1 MKRDD
6 YTSKRAMSTN
16 NGCRYI
22 GLYVH
27 IPFCK
32 SRCIYCDFYSTVR
45 GERQDDYVDA
55 LCREA
60 DMRRDE
66 ADGLRLSS
74 IYLGG
79 GTPSQLSAG
88 NMEKLFA
95 HLAKTFGLN
104 GDEDIEVT
112 MECNPDDVSDD
123 FAKQLGLL
131 PVNRV
136 SMGAQTFNE
145 QRLSMLRRRHH
156 SDDVARAIDRLRR
169 AGISNIS
176 VDLMF
181 GFPGETMEEWER
193 DIHSAIAL
201 KADHLSA
208 YSLTYEEG
216 TPLMRMVEQGMVT
229 PVDDELSRRMYER
242 LIDRLDDAGYYHYE
256 ISNWALPHRQ
266 SRHNSSYWDDTPYIG
281 IGAAAHSYDRK
292 TRSWNIADIDS
303 YIHAIGKGVRPAEYE
318 LIDRCTHYNDRITTA
333 LRTRQGL
340 PLRELSSEERSFLMN
355 AARQALSQ
363 GLLTIS
369 DDYLRL
375 TRQGLFISDSIMSD
389 LIWIN
394 EE

>member
-95 HLAKTFGLN
+95 HLAKAFGLN

-242 LIDRLDDAGYYHYE
+242 LIDRLDDAGYCHYE

-318 LIDRCTHYNDRITTA
+318 LIDRRTHYNDRITTA
-333 LRTRQGL
+333 MRTRQGL

>member
-16 NGCRYI
+16 NGCRNI

-112 MECNPDDVSDD
+112 MECNPDDVSED

-242 LIDRLDDAGYYHYE
+242 LIDRLDDAGYCHYE

-340 PLRELSSEERSFLMN
+340 PLRELSSEERAFLMN